1 MGGSRSPGGFAGGC
15 RSAVRGLARNMRS
28 GRLPH
33 SCGAGVAV
41 LLLVGLLP
49 VAAGAVKELAF
60 ADMDPSLS
68 DQVDLRAA
76 PILAHA
82 TASVLELHQ
91 FLRMLQRVFF

>member
-1 MGGSRSPGGFAGGC
+1 
-15 RSAVRGLARNMRS
+15 
-28 GRLPH
+28 
-33 SCGAGVAV
+33 
-41 LLLVGLLP
+41 LLP